1 MKDELK
7 ANRVNI
13 DDLSIMLRKQNT
25 SSIKDILYAETQN
38 DSTLFIDKN
47 YS

>member
-13 DDLSIMLRKQNT
+13 DDLSMMLRKQNI
-25 SSIKDILYAETQN
+25 SSIKDVFYAEIQS
-38 DSTLFIDKN
+38 DGTLFIDKN
-47 YS
+47 

>member
-1 MKDELK
+1 MKDKLK

-13 DDLSIMLRKQNT
+13 DDLSMMLRKQNI
-25 SSIKDILYAETQN
+25 SSIKDILYADPQS
-38 DSTLFIDKN
+38 DGTLFIDKN